1 MSEDLSTETSAA
13 PDSVSD
19 SESVSPP
26 NPDVE
31 VSDTESDAAEPVAVE
46 PTPDPAEQRRART
59 LAIAARER
67 TKSLRALEEAKATRA
82 EADRI
87 MAEARKI
94 QERGEKMARIFE
106 AEDPIAAMRDAGLDP
121 EKTIYGLNDLV
132 LTNGTPEARARQL
145 EAKLAAIEARD
156 AQREQEAARYREEQ
170 QRHHV
175 VSAFQQ
181 SIAQRVEAA
190 KDKYVGIANMDPRE
204 RDTRVIDLARQYIN
218 ATGNEPT
225 AEIIADGLE
234 YYLRVEYDKL
244 RGFYE
249 SNPVTPSSAAGDG
262 RRDPAPGTPKLTSKL
277 ASTIATPPRIKS
289 EDEEREEWAAEIRA
303 ARANGAR

>member
-1 MSEDLSTETSAA
+1 MSEDLSTETATPESAPEPEPVTP
-13 PDSVSD
+13 PDTGADD
-19 SESVSPP
+19 SEAESV
-26 NPDVE
+26 
-31 VSDTESDAAEPVAVE
+31 AAEPAEPE
-46 PTPDPAEQRRART
+46 PTPDPAEQRRSRA

-67 TKSLRALEEAKATRA
+67 TKALRSLEEAKATRA

-94 QERGEKMARIFE
+94 QERGERMARIFE
-106 AEDPIAAMRDAGLDP
+106 SEDPIAAMREVGIDP
-121 EKTIYGLNDLV
+121 EKTIFGLNDRV
-132 LTNGTPEARARQL
+132 LSQGTPEAKLAAYER
-145 EAKLAAIEARD
+145 KLAAIEARD
-156 AQREQEAARYREEQ
+156 AQREAELQRHREET

-181 SIAQRVEAA
+181 SIAQRVESA

-249 SNPVTPSSAAGDG
+249 SNPVVPSSAAGDG
-262 RRDPAPGTPKLTSKL
+262 RRDSAPGTPKLTSKL
-277 ASTIATPPRIKS
+277 AGTIATPPRVKS
-289 EDEEREEWAAEIRA
+289 EEEEREEWAAEIRA